1 MAELR
6 PVGQSLQ
13 RLLSKW
19 GLERQFAIRH
29 ALSAWEEIVG
39 EPIARVARP
48 LRFEND
54 TLWVA
59 VRTPT
64 WAQEL
69 SFHKTTILQRLNE
82 RIASHLSNSEPVLK
96 NLRFVVRNP
105 LPSRFGLGSEGESPL
120 KTSPTDEIF
129 FSADREGNPS
139 ANQEKKISDIELSE
153 SELVAIANSFAD
165 VADERLRTAL
175 IRARIASLRYERWRR

>member
-19 GLERQFAIRH
+19 GLERQFAIRY

-59 VRTPT
+59 VRTAT

-105 LPSRFGLGSEGESPL
+105 LPSRFGLGSEEGAL
-120 KTSPTDEIF
+120 PTTT
-129 FSADREGNPS
+129 P
-139 ANQEKKISDIELSE
+139 ANIELSQA
-153 SELVAIANSFAD
+153 ELEAIANSFAD